1 MNLFEDANYLY
12 DAGTKAMNGSKWKYS
27 TQLFE
32 INHLLETAVLQKKL
46 TEKDYHPGRGQK
58 FKICERGKPRYI
70 TSSDMVDKT
79 VYHTLSDDVLGP
91 ALKPYII
98 QENTASQKGK
108 GVAMFR
114 RQLENDLRR
123 YYRIHGTNKGYI
135 LLTDFSGYYPN
146 MNHDICKKQL
156 SEFLDKSKL
165 DAETITTAK
174 FIIDGLFKTFE
185 TDVSRFSD
193 DEIEKMGG
201 HVYKLSF
208 REDLNLPKFQKDLAV
223 FFTQHHEYK
232 IVHCHAYT
240 IGYFCLK
247 AAKKAG
253 IPVRIAHSHSNA
265 AVHDVKLP
273 LKLIMQKLFT
283 RYSTD
288 LFAL

>member
-123 YYRIHGTNKGYI
+123 YYRVPQRV
-135 LLTDFSGYYPN
+135 S
-146 MNHDICKKQL
+146 
-156 SEFLDKSKL
+156 FLPDP
-165 DAETITTAK
+165 
-174 FIIDGLFKTFE
+174 G
-185 TDVSRFSD
+185 
-193 DEIEKMGG
+193 
-201 HVYKLSF
+201 
-208 REDLNLPKFQKDLAV
+208 
-223 FFTQHHEYK
+223 
-232 IVHCHAYT
+232 
-240 IGYFCLK
+240 
-247 AAKKAG
+247 
-253 IPVRIAHSHSNA
+253 
-265 AVHDVKLP
+265 
-273 LKLIMQKLFT
+273 
-283 RYSTD
+283 
-288 LFAL
+288 

>member
-193 DEIEKMGG
+193 RPDDELRGR
-201 HVYKLSF
+201 S
-208 REDLNLPKFQKDLAV
+208 
-223 FFTQHHEYK
+223 K
-232 IVHCHAYT
+232 I
-240 IGYFCLK
+240 
-247 AAKKAG
+247 
-253 IPVRIAHSHSNA
+253 
-265 AVHDVKLP
+265 
-273 LKLIMQKLFT
+273 
-283 RYSTD
+283 TD
-288 LFAL
+288 R